1 MGLDFS
7 ESYHLITALS
17 LLVSSLLFYSIGV
30 WLEHVRGKVR
40 FWDIFFMLIGLVCNA
55 IAIGFLRGVDYSMRI
70 IDEVQLLL
78 GVFTVLIILFHALWA
93 LWALSTIRKP
103 DARAKF
109 NRISIFIW
117 CIWLVPYFATIYFT
131 VSSHFS

>member
-1 MGLDFS
+1 MGIDLS
-7 ESYHLITALS
+7 ESYHLVTALS

-30 WLEHVRGKVR
+30 WLEHARGKVR
-40 FWDIFFMLIGLVCNA
+40 FWDLCFMLVGLVCSA
-55 IAIGFLRGVDYSMRI
+55 VAIGYLRGVNYTSNI
-70 IDEVQLLL
+70 IDEVHLLV
-78 GVFTVLIILFHALWA
+78 GVLVVLIILFHTFWA

-117 CIWLVPYFATIYFT
+117 CIWLIPYFVTIYFT